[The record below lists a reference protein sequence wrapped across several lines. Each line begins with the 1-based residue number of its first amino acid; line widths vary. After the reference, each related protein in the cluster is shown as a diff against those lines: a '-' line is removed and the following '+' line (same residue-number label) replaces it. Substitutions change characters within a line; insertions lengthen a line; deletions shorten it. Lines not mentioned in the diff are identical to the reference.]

1 MGDLGFLLSGCS
13 PAERAARLRELR
25 ALAMV
30 YLGLRHPA
38 TAALGDPTAVDRA
51 LAELGAIP
59 ALRRRR
65 LLCAYAALLGKPA
78 KEQPVCAK

>member
-1 MGDLGFLLSGCS
+1 MLGNDLDPL
-13 PAERAARLRELR
+13 RLGE
-25 ALAMV
+25 AL
-30 YLGLRHPA
+30 
-38 TAALGDPTAVDRA
+38 
-51 LAELGAIP
+51 